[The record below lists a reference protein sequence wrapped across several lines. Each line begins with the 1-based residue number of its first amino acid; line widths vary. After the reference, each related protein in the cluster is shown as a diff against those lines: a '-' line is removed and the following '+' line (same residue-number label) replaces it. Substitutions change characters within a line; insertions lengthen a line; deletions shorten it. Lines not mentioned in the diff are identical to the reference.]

1 MKDLIND
8 EEEEEVEESDDEE
21 VKGRKRPADDEVD
34 ENLDDDDYDLIEEN
48 LGRRI
53 ERKKKFR
60 RIKRLS
66 DDEDE
71 DKEDSH
77 DVNDREAIANELF
90 DDDDQPN
97 QTPTA
102 VRRDRS
108 DREAIDDRFAEV
120 SENSDDSDEDNFI
133 VDDDDRPIAPRV
145 RKKKSH
151 RFTDEALQQAQDIF
165 GVDFDYD
172 EIQGYEDTGEYD
184 EEGDEI
190 DEYEEGDDVN
200 ESQRSDRA
208 KKAGRKRRSA
218 RKSIFEIYEPS
229 ELERSHLTKVDN
241 DIRNADIPERF
252 QLRSVPVTSALDNE
266 LMEEADWIFTNVFA
280 TNTISIQDESGEG
293 RHDPI
298 GGRKPQSAVYKVRE
312 ALRFMRNE
320 LLEVPFITHYRKE
333 YVEPELS
340 VNDLWLIYKWDEKW
354 CQLQTRKANLATLF
368 RNMQAYQTDQIML
381 DPDSPL
387 PEGYRLINDIDIE
400 RVMTVKTFEELR
412 DCWLHF
418 QLYYAPDVPNMKREM
433 ILKEKQK
440 RLEQLQQQ
448 GSGNEEEVDRSLAEE
463 EEQINSKLSSMKLA
477 QRKDTY
483 TICKEAGIIAMT
495 TRFGLTPD
503 QFGEN
508 LRDNYQR
515 HEVEQHPVEPME
527 LAQDF
532 VCHRFPTADKVLTAA
547 TFMVAKQISCNP
559 IVRSAIRSVYF
570 ERGYIQA
577 RPTKRGLKEID
588 ENHPCYTIK
597 YLLNKPIST
606 FGKEQFLQLV
616 IAKNEGLMEFEI
628 TIDKLELPNQANPQH
643 TNPQNYFKEIHQ
655 LYYRVSNSFID

>member
-8 EEEEEVEESDDEE
+8 DDEEEPEESDDEE
-21 VKGRKRPADDEVD
+21 RVKGHKRKVD
-34 ENLDDDDYDLIEEN
+34 HEELEENLDDDDYELLEEN
-48 LGRRI
+48 LGRKI

-60 RIKRLS
+60 RIRFGS
-66 DDEDE
+66 DDEEE
-71 DKEDSH
+71 DKDASQ
-77 DVNDREAIANELF
+77 DLNDREAIANELF
-90 DDDDQPN
+90 DNDEEPD
-97 QTPTA
+97 QTPT

-108 DREAIDDRFAEV
+108 DREAIDDRFAEL
-120 SENSDDSDEDNFI
+120 SEDGSDASDEDNFI

-165 GVDFDYD
+165 GVDFDFD
-172 EIQGYEDTGEYD
+172 EIQGYEGEDY
-184 EEGDEI
+184 EEGEEDE
-190 DEYEEGDDVN
+190 EYEEGDELN
-200 ESQRSDRA
+200 ESQRSER
-208 KKAGRKRRSA
+208 KKSRKRRSA

-229 ELERSHLTKVDN
+229 ELERSHLTKLDN

-252 QLRSVPVTSALDNE
+252 QLRSVPVTSCDDQE
-266 LMEEADWIFTNVFA
+266 LMAEAEWIYINVFA
-280 TNTISIQDESGEG
+280 TNTISVQDESGEG
-293 RHDPI
+293 RHEPI

-340 VNDLWLIYKWDEKW
+340 VNDLWHIYKWDEKW
-354 CQLQTRKANLATLF
+354 CQLQTRKANLARLF
-368 RNMQAYQTDQIML
+368 RNMQAYQTDQIMK

-387 PEGYRLINDIDIE
+387 PEGYRLINDVDIE
-400 RVMTVKTFEELR
+400 RVQSVKNFEELR

-418 QLYYAPDVPNMKREM
+418 QLYYSPDVPNMK
-433 ILKEKQK
+433 KELVRKERQK
-440 RLEQLQQQ
+440 RIEE
-448 GSGNEEEVDRSLAEE
+448 GGNEEDVDRSMAEE
-463 EEQINSKLSSMKLA
+463 EEQINAKMSSMKLA

-483 TICKEAGIIAMT
+483 TICKEAGIIGMT

-532 VCHRFPTADKVLTAA
+532 ICHRFPTADKVLTAA
-547 TFMVAKQISCNP
+547 TFMVAKQISADP
-559 IVRSAIRSVYF
+559 IVRNTIRTIYF
-570 ERGYIQA
+570 ERAYIQA
-577 RPTKRGLKEID
+577 RPTKRGIKEID
-588 ENHPCYTIK
+588 ENHHCYAIK
-597 YLLNKPIST
+597 YLLNKPISS
-606 FGKEQFLQLV
+606 FGKDQFLHLV

-628 TIDKLELPNQANPQH
+628 TIDKLELPNQTQQATAQV
-643 TNPQNYFKEIHQ
+643 TYFKEIQQ
-655 LYYRVSNSFID
+655 LYYRVSRLLVCK